1 MQTAGP
7 SGNIS
12 SGTITAAAPPGMRS
26 AKIRYSGYPICG
38 CCPHIDPTARQRIPT
53 RKAMTQQ
60 PLRIDFVSDIA
71 CPWCAVGLSSLQLAL
86 SRLGE
91 AVDAQIVMHPFELN
105 PGMGPDGEA
114 IVDYL
119 GKKYGRTPA
128 QIAETQTM
136 IRERGASV
144 GFAFGPRTR
153 VYNTFDAHRLLHW
166 AGIKGR
172 QLELKLALLRA
183 YHTDG
188 KDPSNHDV
196 LIEAAES
203 VGLDATDA
211 RGVLQSGGYTDE
223 VRAEERD
230 YQAMG
235 IQSVPSI
242 IFNNRYL
249 VTGGQPVE
257 AFEQAIQQILAEA

>member
-1 MQTAGP
+1 
-7 SGNIS
+7 
-12 SGTITAAAPPGMRS
+12 
-26 AKIRYSGYPICG
+26 
-38 CCPHIDPTARQRIPT
+38 
-53 RKAMTQQ
+53 MTQ
-60 PLRIDFVSDIA
+60 PLKIDFVSDIT
-71 CPWCAVGLSSLQLAL
+71 CPWCAIGLSSLQLAL

-105 PGMGPDGEA
+105 PQMGPEGEA

-128 QIAETQTM
+128 QIADTQAV

-166 AGIKGR
+166 AGIDGR
-172 QLELKLALLRA
+172 QLPLKLALLRA
-183 YHTDG
+183 YHTEG
-188 KDPSNHDV
+188 KDPSDHDILV
-196 LIEAAES
+196 DAAQS
-203 VGLDATDA
+203 VGLGAAKA
-211 RGVLQSGGYTDE
+211 RDVLESGAYADE
-223 VRAEERD
+223 VRAEERE

-242 IFNNRYL
+242 VFNHRYL
-249 VTGGQPVE
+249 VSGGQPVE
-257 AFEQAIQQILAEA
+257 AFEQVIQQILAEA